1 MDIDHECAI
10 IIKPGNEAIIIIML
24 TKVSGDRAGDLDKI
38 IYRTSKKNLA
48 LLIIRHPLPKI
59 VSNNSAKVVT
69 RIIYYM
75 LCMGIEWACGWNVE
89 Y

>member
-38 IYRTSKKNLA
+38 IYRTSKKKFG
-48 LLIIRHPLPKI
+48 P
-59 VSNNSAKVVT
+59 SNYSAPFTENS
-69 RIIYYM
+69 
-75 LCMGIEWACGWNVE
+75 L
-89 Y
+89 